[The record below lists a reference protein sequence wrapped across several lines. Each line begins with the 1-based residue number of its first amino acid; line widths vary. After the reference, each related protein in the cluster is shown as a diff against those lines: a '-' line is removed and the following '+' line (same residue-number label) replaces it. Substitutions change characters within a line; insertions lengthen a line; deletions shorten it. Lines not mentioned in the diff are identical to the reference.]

1 MADLQRAIPL
11 TPEQELEAARMEERV
26 LAAMA
31 GEVRQ
36 MCRLLA
42 AKQNS
47 ELFGQTEFEL
57 RDIVHRAGAKAMEI
71 AADERQ
77 KKGRV

>member
-1 MADLQRAIPL
+1 MADLQRAVPL
-11 TPEQELEAARMEERV
+11 TPEQELEAARMEELI
-26 LAAMA
+26 LAA
-31 GEVRQ
+31 VKDDIRQ
-36 MCRLLA
+36 ACRLLA
-42 AKQNS
+42 SKQNS

-57 RDIVHRAGAKAMEI
+57 RDIVHRVGAKAMEI